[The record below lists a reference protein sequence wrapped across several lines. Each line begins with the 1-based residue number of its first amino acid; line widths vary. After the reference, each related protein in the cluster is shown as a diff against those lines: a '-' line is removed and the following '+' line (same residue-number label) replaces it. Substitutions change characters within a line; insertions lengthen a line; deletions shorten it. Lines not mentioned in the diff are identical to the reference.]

1 MLDIKRIRQEP
12 EAVREQLAR
21 RAATLDALVDAAE
34 TDTAIE
40 RILAL
45 DEERRRLIGEGDA
58 LKARR
63 NAVSQE
69 VGERKRRGEGAEELI
84 AETRMVADRIREV
97 DARLREIEGEI
108 EQILLRIPNT
118 PDPSVPAGGE
128 ENNRVVRSWGELPSY
143 DFTPRPHW
151 EIGAELGILDL
162 PTGAKITGSG
172 FPAYR
177 GLGARLQRA
186 LISWMLDLHTREHGY
201 TEVQPPFLVNRA
213 AITGTG
219 QLPKFEEDLYVL
231 PNDELFLVPT
241 AEVPVTNFHRE
252 QLLDGEQLPIAYTA
266 YSPCF
271 RREAGAAGKDTRGLL
286 RLHQFDKVEMVRFE
300 RQENSFDALERMV
313 GHAERVLQLLG
324 LPYRVVLLAAG
335 DTGFASAKTYDL
347 EVWAAGV
354 DRWLEVSSCSNC
366 TDFQARRAG
375 IRYRPAPGEKPEFAH
390 TLNGSGVALPRTLIA
405 LIENGQRADGTVEVP
420 EVLRPYLGTDRL
432 AG

>member
-108 EQILLRIPNT
+108 EGMLLRIPNT